1 MESHPNQALNISK
14 QLIRSHQFLKPL
26 FWCKVLSCGNNP
38 PRPVYMATRGLPLL
52 SHVELSIPQD
62 PFHRSTLT
70 IPTFPG
76 PLHPA
81 APPAPAPSRPATGRH
96 KKGEARF
103 LRDGNARVEVLWQ
116 SVLFLSFH
124 QHLVDVIVDVPLSL
138 GAHCCGS
145 SSSGEQ
151 AAYVTLLLPH
161 FSVRSTS
168 LHLYANDL
176 NGTGMK
182 EERENGF
189 SSLLCSSLCCCYSDA
204 DVEI

>member
-38 PRPVYMATRGLPLL
+38 L
-52 SHVELSIPQD
+52 STQASLYGHQGTSTITQD

-103 LRDGNARVEVLWQ
+103 LRDGNARVEVLRQ

-189 SSLLCSSLCCCYSDA
+189 SLLCSSFCCCYSDA

>member
-52 SHVELSIPQD
+52 PKIHFTD
-62 PFHRSTLT
+62 PPLPSPPSLEPSTQQR
-70 IPTFPG
+70 PPPRPHH
-76 PLHPA
+76 PL
-81 APPAPAPSRPATGRH
+81 ATDRH